1 MKTKLSDVKPD
12 YDSEKWGKAIDS
24 WVFNEFDRV
33 LLKRHYLDG
42 KSYYD
47 LADEYHFDYDTIKKR
62 IKTAREVLFLK
73 LKEVCASYIK
83 RIQMLADRISEI
95 DCLVA
100 FSNLALKYNYV
111 RPTFSINQD
120 VIIID
125 GRHPVVENVLGTDYV
140 VNDVIVNVG

>member
-12 YDSEKWGKAIDS
+12 YDFGKWENAINS
-24 WVFNEFDRV
+24 WVINEFDRV

-73 LKEVCASYIK
+73 LK
-83 RIQMLADRISEI
+83 DRE
-95 DCLVA
+95 
-100 FSNLALKYNYV
+100 
-111 RPTFSINQD
+111 
-120 VIIID
+120 
-125 GRHPVVENVLGTDYV
+125 
-140 VNDVIVNVG
+140 

>member
-73 LKEVCASYIK
+73 LK
-83 RIQMLADRISEI
+83 DRE
-95 DCLVA
+95 
-100 FSNLALKYNYV
+100 
-111 RPTFSINQD
+111 
-120 VIIID
+120 
-125 GRHPVVENVLGTDYV
+125 
-140 VNDVIVNVG
+140 